1 MSTSCHASPLCSHP
15 RCTVD
20 TVQYPNVSSL
30 TVLRNGRRDP
40 TTVIGQ
46 DHVCRATH
54 TPEGLGTI
62 HVRRLDD
69 TVEIDV
75 SGPGGDWLLRNAHF
89 LLGDHDKPPHLES
102 RHEAIRDA
110 QRRHR
115 DVKVVRSGTAYHE
128 LIPAVLG
135 QRVTTAE
142 AARQWRQLCMAY
154 GTKLTAHGK
163 ELWSPPD
170 PQILA
175 HLPYHELH
183 QFGIERRR
191 AESLRVVARHFMY
204 ISTLHDAECAPSEA
218 TSRLTAL
225 PGVGHW
231 TAAVAGFVAFGDA
244 DAVAVGDFHLKNMVT
259 YALTGRH
266 RGTDAD
272 MLELLEPYR
281 PQRGRVIRWLS
292 LDGWS
297 APKHG
302 PRRRNLSIARF

>member
-1 MSTSCHASPLCSHP
+1 VN
-15 RCTVD
+15 TVK
-20 TVQYPNVSSL
+20 YPGL
-30 TVLRNGRRDP
+30 ATLAVLRNGRHDP

-46 DHVCRATH
+46 DHLYRATH

-62 HVRRLDD
+62 HVRRLGASVD
-69 TVEIDV
+69 IDV
-75 SGPGGDWLLRNAHF
+75 SGPGGDWLLRQAPF
-89 LLGDHDKPPHLES
+89 LLGDHDQPPHIES
-102 RHEAIRDA
+102 SHEAIRNA

-115 DVKVVRSGTAYHE
+115 DIRVVRSGTAYHE

-142 AARQWRQLCMAY
+142 AARQWRQLCMTY
-154 GTKLTAHGK
+154 GTKITAHDN
-163 ELWSPPD
+163 EVWSPPD
-170 PQILA
+170 PQVLA

-183 QFGIERRR
+183 EFGIERRR
-191 AESLRVVARHFMY
+191 AESLRVVARHFEY
-204 ISTLHDAECAPSEA
+204 ISELHDGEGGPSDA
-218 TSRLTAL
+218 TSQLTAL
-225 PGVGHW
+225 PGVGPW
-231 TAAVAGFVAFGDA
+231 TAAVAGFVAFGDT

>member
-1 MSTSCHASPLCSHP
+1 MN
-15 RCTVD
+15 TVK
-20 TVQYPNVSSL
+20 YPGL
-30 TVLRNGRRDP
+30 ATLAVLRNGRHDP

-46 DHVCRATH
+46 DHLYRATH

-62 HVRRLDD
+62 HVRRLGASVD
-69 TVEIDV
+69 IDV
-75 SGPGGDWLLRNAHF
+75 SGPGGDWLLRQAPF
-89 LLGDHDKPPHLES
+89 LLGDHDQPPHIES
-102 RHEAIRDA
+102 SHEAIRNA

-115 DVKVVRSGTAYHE
+115 DIRVVRSGTAYHE

-142 AARQWRQLCMAY
+142 AARQWRQLCVTY
-154 GTKLTAHGK
+154 GTKITAHDN
-163 ELWSPPD
+163 EVWSPPD
-170 PQILA
+170 PQVLA

-191 AESLRVVARHFMY
+191 AESLRVVARHFEY
-204 ISTLHDAECAPSEA
+204 ISVLHDGEGGPSDA
-218 TSRLTAL
+218 TSHLTAL
-225 PGVGHW
+225 PGVGPW
-231 TAAVAGFVAFGDA
+231 TAAVAGFVAFGDT

-259 YALTGRH
+259 FALTGRH

>member
-1 MSTSCHASPLCSHP
+1 MN
-15 RCTVD
+15 TVK
-20 TVQYPNVSSL
+20 YPGL
-30 TVLRNGRRDP
+30 ATLAVLRNGRHDP

-46 DHVCRATH
+46 DHLYRATH

-62 HVRRLDD
+62 HVRRLGASVD
-69 TVEIDV
+69 IDV
-75 SGPGGDWLLRNAHF
+75 SGPGGDWLLRQAPF
-89 LLGDHDKPPHLES
+89 LLGDHDQPPHIES
-102 RHEAIRDA
+102 SHEAIRNA

-115 DVKVVRSGTAYHE
+115 DIRVVRSGTAYHE

-142 AARQWRQLCMAY
+142 AARQWRQLCMTY
-154 GTKLTAHGK
+154 GTKITAHDN
-163 ELWSPPD
+163 EVWSPPD
-170 PQILA
+170 PQVLA

-183 QFGIERRR
+183 EFGIERRR
-191 AESLRVVARHFMY
+191 AESLRVVARHFEY
-204 ISTLHDAECAPSEA
+204 ISELHDGEGGPSDA
-218 TSRLTAL
+218 TSQLTAL
-225 PGVGHW
+225 PGVGPW
-231 TAAVAGFVAFGDA
+231 TAAVAGFVAFGDT